1 MAGKYWRVTA
11 EIAHLEMQGLDAIV
25 RSRLM
30 FDLNPDVTSDSATEM
45 IRDRGK
51 KMGILIRSDQRL
63 DEFRTWAGSGW
74 VTYEPDPVAARE
86 CALGLGERPGDAWVG
101 LRLAPGTT
109 LRPEYAEPNRIGY
122 RVEFILRNF
131 RNNFQVVPI
140 LHACADEN
148 VAEFHTPSIY
158 VLRPA
163 HPHMAI
169 AIGRVPTPVRD

>member
-1 MAGKYWRVTA
+1 MAGKYSRVTA
-11 EIAHLEMQGLDAIV
+11 EIASLEIQGLDAFMS
-25 RSRLM
+25 SRLM
-30 FDLNPDVTSDSATEM
+30 FDLNAGVTTESATSM

-63 DEFRTWAGSGW
+63 DQFRTWGGAGW

-86 CALGLGERPGDAWVG
+86 CALGLGERPGEVWVG

-109 LRPEYAEPNRIGY
+109 LMPEFAERNRIGY
-122 RVEFILRNF
+122 RLEFILRNF
-131 RNNFQVVPI
+131 RNNFQIVPV

-148 VAEFHTPSIY
+148 IAEFHTLSMY
-158 VLRPA
+158 VLRRA

-169 AIGRVPTPVRD
+169 GIGRV